1 MRARRHIGV
10 LVRHDLRYTLSS
22 ARGLLFLL
30 FFCLFWAWVFSKL
43 AGGLGERLGTPQAG
57 FLVSWLFDS
66 NVARLLQERPSTL
79 AAYFVVATT
88 LTPLFAMLASCDQ
101 TATDLGTR
109 HIRFLIPR
117 VGRDEIFVARL
128 VGAALLMT
136 VAQLLAGTA
145 ATIIALVVHSG
156 AGAGAGETARII
168 AYGAQVTGVLIV
180 YSLPI
185 VALMS
190 LVSAAMA
197 SVGLALLVGLGGY
210 AILGVALGMMP
221 LEGVAA
227 KIVSFLVPG
236 GLKPY
241 LLQPELGPALAAC
254 GGALGYVVL
263 YSFLGW
269 QVFRTRDA

>member
-30 FFCLFWAWVFSKL
+30 FFSLFWAWVFSKL

-57 FLVSWLFDS
+57 FVVSYLFDS

-101 TATDLGTR
+101 TATDLGTH

-136 VAQLLAGTA
+136 IAQLLAGAA
-145 ATIIALVVHSG
+145 ATIIALVVQSG
-156 AGAGAGETARII
+156 AGDTTRIV
-168 AYGAQVTGVLIV
+168 AYGAQVTGLLIV

-221 LEGVAA
+221 LEGVVA

-254 GGALGYVVL
+254 GGALGYVAL

>member
-1 MRARRHIGV
+1 LVVRARRHIGV
-10 LVRHDLRYTLSS
+10 LVRHDLRYTFTS

-30 FFCLFWAWVFSKL
+30 FFALFWGWVFSKL
-43 AGGLGERLGTPQAG
+43 AGGLAERLGSPQAG

-66 NVARLLQERPSTL
+66 NVARLFQERPPTL
-79 AAYFVVATT
+79 AAYLVVATT
-88 LTPLFAMLASCDQ
+88 LTPLFAMLAACDQ

-117 VGRDEIFVARL
+117 VGRAEIFVARL
-128 VGAALLMT
+128 VGASILVTL
-136 VAQLLAGTA
+136 AQLLAGIA
-145 ATIIALVVHSG
+145 ATIVAIVVHG
-156 AGAGAGETARII
+156 GGDVGTGTIV
-168 AYGAQVTGVLIV
+168 AYGAQMTGFLIL

-197 SVGLALLVGLGGY
+197 SVGLALLVGLGSY
-210 AILGVALGMMP
+210 AILALALSWMP
-221 LEGVAA
+221 LEGAA
-227 KIVSFLVPG
+227 LKIVSFLVPS

-254 GGALGYVVL
+254 AGALGYVAL

>member
-1 MRARRHIGV
+1 LVVRARRHIGV
-10 LVRHDLRYTLSS
+10 LVRHDLRYTFTS

-30 FFCLFWAWVFSKL
+30 FFALFWGWVFSKL
-43 AGGLGERLGTPQAG
+43 AGGLAERLGSPQAG
-57 FLVSWLFDS
+57 FLVSWIFDS
-66 NVARLLQERPSTL
+66 NVARLFQERPPTL
-79 AAYFVVATT
+79 AAYLVVAAT
-88 LTPLFAMLASCDQ
+88 LTPLFAMLAACDQ

-117 VGRDEIFVARL
+117 VGRAEIFVARL
-128 VGAALLMT
+128 VGAGILVTL
-136 VAQLLAGTA
+136 AQLLAGIA
-145 ATIIALVVHSG
+145 ATVVAIVVHG
-156 AGAGAGETARII
+156 GGDVGTGTIVG
-168 AYGAQVTGVLIV
+168 YGAQMTGFLVL

-197 SVGLALLVGLGGY
+197 SVGLALLVGLGSY
-210 AILGVALGMMP
+210 AILALALSWMP
-221 LEGVAA
+221 LEGAA
-227 KIVSFLVPG
+227 ATIVSFLVPS

-254 GGALGYVVL
+254 AGALGYVAL